1 MRGGTDALT
10 PFSSTEVTGFILLG
24 KLALALL
31 AAALPAVSQA
41 TSLNGSELALWWAL
55 PFAGILLS
63 IALCPLFLPAFWHHH
78 FGKVSV
84 FWALCCAIPLFVAVG
99 AHTATGAIAHA
110 VIGDYI
116 PFLLFVGALF
126 VVAGGIHIKG
136 SFVGKPVVNLAFL
149 LVGAVFANLMGTTGA
164 AMLMLRP
171 LIAANAN
178 RRYKVH
184 TFIFF
189 IFIVANIGGC
199 LTPLG
204 DPPLFLGFLR
214 GVDFFW
220 TLKHLIVPLTFVLAI
235 LSVIYLA
242 IDGYYFRKEVAEG
255 SFRAPEEK
263 VPFGIDGAV
272 NFLWLAGIIGAVL
285 MSGIWKSDIQFEVLS
300 VHLPLQGLVRD
311 ALFVLFAVLS
321 LATTP
326 KAAREANQFNW
337 DAILEVAKLF
347 FGIFICIVPVLEML
361 RAGAAGAFAP
371 LVALVTNEAGDFN
384 NIMFFWMTGMLSGF
398 LDNAPTY
405 LAFFNLAGGDPVS
418 LMGEHAHTLAA
429 VSMGAVFMGALSY
442 IGNAPNFM
450 TVAIAKE
457 RGINMPSFFGY
468 MAWSVGI
475 LCPTFLLMGYIF
487 L

>member
-1 MRGGTDALT
+1 M
-10 PFSSTEVTGFILLG
+10 GFILLR
-24 KLALALL
+24 KIAF
-31 AAALPAVSQA
+31 AALCGGVPALTQA
-41 TSLNGSELALWWAL
+41 ASLNGAELSAWWAL
-55 PFAGILLS
+55 PFAGVLLS
-63 IALCPLFLPAFWHHH
+63 IALCPLFTPTFWHHH
-78 FGKVSV
+78 FGKVAL
-84 FWALCCAIPLFVAVG
+84 FWALACAVPLFLYAG
-99 AHTATGAIAHA
+99 ASTATGAIAHA
-110 VIGDYI
+110 ILGDYI

-136 SFVGKPVVNLAFL
+136 SFVGKPLVNAAFL
-149 LVGAVFANLMGTTGA
+149 LIGAFFANLMGTTGA

-171 LIAANAN
+171 LIAANEG

-214 GVDFFW
+214 GVEFFW
-220 TLKHLIVPLTFVLAI
+220 TTAHLMLPLLLVLAV
-235 LSVIYLA
+235 LLAVYLV
-242 IDGYYFRKEVAEG
+242 IDGYFYRKELAEG
-255 SFRAPEEK
+255 TFKANPDQS

-272 NFLWLAGIIGAVL
+272 NFLWLAGIVGAVL
-285 MSGIWKSDIQFEVLS
+285 MNGIWKSDVSFEVLS
-300 VHLPLQGLVRD
+300 VHLGLPGLARD
-311 ALFVLFAVLS
+311 GLFILFAVLS
-321 LATTP
+321 LLTTP
-326 KAAREANQFNW
+326 KQAREANQFNW

-361 RAGAAGAFAP
+361 RAGANGAFAP
-371 LVALVTNEAGDFN
+371 LVALVTNEAGEFN
-384 NIMFFWMTGMLSGF
+384 NVMFFWLTGSLSAF

-418 LMGEHAHTLAA
+418 LMTEHAKTLGA
-429 VSMGAVFMGALSY
+429 VSMGAVFMGAVTY

-450 TVAIAKE
+450 TVSIAKE
-457 RGINMPSFFGY
+457 RGIKMPSFFGY
-468 MAWSVGI
+468 MLWSVGI
-475 LCPTFLLMGYIF
+475 LFPTFLIMDFIF